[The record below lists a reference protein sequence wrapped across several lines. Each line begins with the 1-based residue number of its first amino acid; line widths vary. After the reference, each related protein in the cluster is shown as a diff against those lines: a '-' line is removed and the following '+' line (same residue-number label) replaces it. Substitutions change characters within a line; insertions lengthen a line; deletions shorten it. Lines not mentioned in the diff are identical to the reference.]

1 MGIARSR
8 PTLPHSGLD
17 AYERHAGIMG
27 TFTVSRSLEGRN
39 VAIVD
44 DVITTEATV
53 NSLAGA
59 LRDAGALTVE
69 A

>member
-1 MGIARSR
+1 
-8 PTLPHSGLD
+8 
-17 AYERHAGIMG
+17 MG